1 MAKTFTAGFPA
12 AGRPVDGYVPNYD
25 VFGHQHYKH
34 PFLDKAKFDEE
45 KENNFYKTACP
56 WGSSAKHQVNPTRT
70 ALMESRKQ
78 QAVPHISYDIDGDG
92 VVGARDYFIGKHF
105 DRDRDDRLNPEEKR
119 ECLKALKNGWLDQFS
134 FGHDQAGSKRP
145 YPIVQRRGKIMNIDN
160 GAVMQE
166 TYPKHW
172 NAETKPKH
180 RTLTEINND
189 RTAEL
194 KACAND
200 AINKWCEANPRLVH
214 ELPVEQEFSVKNP
227 PIQRISDRAEAEHQQ
242 ARVRAGLQPVPT
254 FCNPD
259 RELRA
264 PGLEYNDS
272 PEFKSRREM
281 YEVRRALK
289 VADLEAQR
297 RHGEETYV
305 PLSVR
310 KSQYEM
316 AATKFRAS
324 LKNEKTLSQMK
335 EMRRRERIEYDR
347 RHFGERERTEYR
359 YSDQDKYWFDLVQEA
374 TNPAALEKVHG
385 KTKQDFKRARSVPAP
400 CLKVTE
406 QIPYEGATDP
416 APLDE
421 NIDLPDSIDGKTLQ
435 ERKERLQAWNNGGVT
450 KWKYTTEVIKGGGLR
465 NAPRLFD
472 SMQPEKLSA
481 VDFIPLDTYSSF
493 DVLRKDAVRKR
504 AELRAHTKDH
514 GMKSRL
520 NAEPRAERGT
530 GVTVS
535 LTGTQS
541 AKTELPSMVV
551 MNETRV
557 GAPMMDRTT
566 SLWRASTTGHKSVPH
581 FKAED
586 FGVRTGGFQR
596 IEQVETLKG
605 EPLGITVARDKMA
618 TR

>member
-1 MAKTFTAGFPA
+1 MGADERERMAKTFTAGFPA

-316 AATKFRAS
+316 AATK
-324 LKNEKTLSQMK
+324 K

-421 NIDLPDSIDGKTLQ
+421 NIDLPDSIDGKVFGLTPCLRQTLQ

-493 DVLRKDAVRKR
+493 D
-504 AELRAHTKDH
+504 
-514 GMKSRL
+514 KSRL

-551 MNETRV
+551 MNET
-557 GAPMMDRTT
+557 
-566 SLWRASTTGHKSVPH
+566 RASTTGHKSVPH